1 MPGIE
6 GERAGIA
13 RRPRRDTAPRRRAVP
28 VALAGDG
35 GMTVALGCALPEG
48 VEGVALA
55 GPEAV
60 DAVLLATL
68 EARQVI
74 CPLVAERFDA
84 LAVAARLVQVGFAG
98 PLLVLAPPLPNPRMV
113 EREIRNQSGGLEVR
127 VVTRER

>member
-28 VALAGDG
+28 V
-35 GMTVALGCALPEG
+35 
-48 VEGVALA
+48 
-55 GPEAV
+55 
-60 DAVLLATL
+60 
-68 EARQVI
+68 
-74 CPLVAERFDA
+74 A